1 MLYFFAA
8 FPVLLVLILMI
19 AFRWSGQRAGPAGW
33 VAAVAV
39 GALAFGLT
47 PQVWWVSQLKGLLL
61 SLYVSLVLWP
71 ALLLYYIIDRIG
83 GIRAIA
89 GWLAELVGETGLL
102 QILLAWAFSAV
113 QEGMAG
119 FGLPI
124 AVTAPMLVGLGV
136 SPLRAVAAVAAGHAW
151 VITFG
156 GMGLIFQTLVAV
168 SGVPG
173 AELAAPAALMLGA
186 GCLLSGLCAAF
197 ILGQGRFWR
206 EVLVI
211 AVVMA
216 GVQYGLAVSGLP
228 ALAGLGAS
236 LAGLIVGIMLGRG
249 RNARPISRPTPALIG
264 ALAVYGGIIIFMT
277 AVSLPGVLH
286 SAVEPFVWKASFE
299 QVTTATGFVTPPGS
313 GPAFRWFLHPGFALS
328 LAAVVSYL
336 VFRWLGLLPKD
347 NGKTILTATWHSAA
361 PATVGVIAMVGV
373 AMLME
378 HCGMS
383 LLLAQG
389 LSTALGTVYPLAAP
403 FVGMLGAFATG
414 SNNNSNVLF
423 AALQKN
429 VAILLGMPPR
439 WMLAAQT
446 AGAAL
451 GGMVAPAKLIVGC
464 STVNLK
470 GKDGLA
476 LRITLP
482 YGLAAELLLGVL
494 AWLILRR

>member
-1 MLYFFAA
+1 MLYFLAA
-8 FPVLLVLILMI
+8 FPILLVLILMI
-19 AFRWSGQRAGPAGW
+19 VFRWSGQRAGPVGW
-33 VAAVAV
+33 LAAVVV

-47 PQVWWVSQLKGLLL
+47 FHVWWVSQVKGLLL

-89 GWLAELVGETGLL
+89 GWLEELVGEAGLL
-102 QILLAWAFSAV
+102 QILLAWAFSAT

-136 SPLRAVAAVAAGHAW
+136 PPLRAVAAVAAGHAW

-168 SGVPG
+168 SGVSG
-173 AELAAPAALMLGA
+173 AELASPAAFMLGV
-186 GCLLSGLCAAF
+186 GCLFSGLCAAL

-206 EVLVI
+206 QVLAI
-211 AVVMA
+211 AIVMA
-216 GVQYGLAVSGLP
+216 VVQYGLAVTGLP

-236 LAGLIVGIMLGRG
+236 LAGLATGVLLGRSRNLRSIG
-249 RNARPISRPTPALIG
+249 RPSKALIA
-264 ALAVYGGIIIFMT
+264 ALASYGGIIVFMFIF
-277 AVSLPGVLH
+277 SLPGALH
-286 SAVEPFVWKASFE
+286 DAVQPLAWKVSFG
-299 QVTTATGFVTPPGS
+299 QVITATGFVTPPGS
-313 GPAFRWFLHPGFALS
+313 GPVFRWFLHPGFPLT
-328 LAAVVSYL
+328 LAAGVSYL
-336 VFRWLGLLPKD
+336 VFRRARLLPGGNGSAILKD
-347 NGKTILTATWHSAA
+347 TWHSAA

-383 LLLAQG
+383 FLLAQG
-389 LSTALGTVYPLAAP
+389 FSTALGSIYPLAAP

-423 AALQKN
+423 ASLQKN
-429 VAILLGMPPR
+429 VALLLGMQPR

-464 STVNLK
+464 STVGLK
-470 GKDGLA
+470 GKDGLV

-482 YGLAAELLLGVL
+482 FGLVVELLLGIL
-494 AWLILRR
+494 ALLILNT